1 VRAPTPYIRIVFLA
15 PRIGVKAISCA
26 CCRYESSTSPDRLC
40 FCLNNEI
47 VESDLHAAEKD
58 GMTEVQATAT
68 LRFALS

>member
-1 VRAPTPYIRIVFLA
+1 
-15 PRIGVKAISCA
+15 
-26 CCRYESSTSPDRLC
+26 
-40 FCLNNEI
+40 LNNEI